1 MNIIEHFAF
10 LEAREGLKAAFD
22 NFQPGH
28 MVFIIGPSG
37 AGKTTLRHTVMR
49 EVFGNPL
56 RWGTGMIPIVETF
69 AKLPHNAYFSSRE
82 LVKALIYE
90 MQSPNLRWL
99 LQDSDLPRHTIEEIL
114 RDLSDSTKLSALLP
128 LRQMTE
134 GDHWKT
140 LSRTLKMR
148 SCKFLSVDQ
157 VTALLKNRRDTSP
170 SDHTKHL
177 MFFAE
182 ENEIMFIMT
191 GVHEAAL
198 LWDIHSEL
206 RRRVTTVWLPPYS
219 PRRKGDQEHFLR
231 LLKNI
236 SMAHSFSPRDL
247 PYRMAYDIL
256 AATGGVIGEI
266 TKLFERAKQAARWK
280 GQPSIHRKDVECS
293 YYNQRDIDTLWRDIQ
308 AFEETMAAGNVAIRA
323 SQVASQWSR
332 EISAS

>member
-10 LEAREGLKAAFD
+10 MEGKEGLKAALD

-37 AGKTTLRHTVMR
+37 AGKTTLRHEVMR
-49 EVFGNPL
+49 EVFGNPM
-56 RWGTGMIPIVETF
+56 RWGSGKIPIIETF
-69 AKLPHNAYFSSRE
+69 AMLPHNAYFSSRE

-90 MQSPNLRWL
+90 TQSPNLKWL
-99 LQDSDLPRHTIEEIL
+99 LRDTELSRLTVETIRQDLTESI
-114 RDLSDSTKLSALLP
+114 KLYELLP

-134 GDHWKT
+134 GDHWRT
-140 LSRTLKMR
+140 LSRSLKAR
-148 SCKFLSVDQ
+148 SCKFISVDQ

-182 ENEIMFIMT
+182 ENELMFLMT
-191 GVHEAAL
+191 GIHEAAL
-198 LWDIHSEL
+198 LWDIHPEL

-219 PRRKGDQEHFLR
+219 PRRKRDQEHFLR

-236 SMAHSFSPRDL
+236 SASHAFTPRDL
-247 PYRMAYDIL
+247 PYKMAYEIL

-266 TKLFERAKQAARWK
+266 TKLFDRASQSARLN
-280 GQPSIHRKDVECS
+280 GQPSVHRKDVEGS
-293 YYNQRDIDTLWRDIQ
+293 YYNQRELDTLWRDIQ
-308 AFEETMAAGNVAIRA
+308 AFEETMAAGSVSGRA
-323 SQVASQWSR
+323 SQVASLWSQK
-332 EISAS
+332 A

>member
-10 LEAREGLKAAFD
+10 LEARERLKAAFD

-37 AGKTTLRHTVMR
+37 AGKTTLRHAVMR

-90 MQSPNLRWL
+90 TQSPNLRWL
-99 LQDSDLPRHTIEEIL
+99 LQDSDLSRQTVADIQ
-114 RDLSDSTKLSALLP
+114 RDLSDSAKVADLLP

-134 GDHWKT
+134 GDHWRT

-219 PRRKGDQEHFLR
+219 PRRKRDHEHFLR

-236 SMAHSFSPRDL
+236 STSHSFSPRDL
-247 PYRMAYDIL
+247 PYRMAHDVL
-256 AATGGVIGEI
+256 AATGGIIGEI
-266 TKLFERAKQAARWK
+266 TKLFDRARQSARLDGK
-280 GQPSIHRKDVECS
+280 TNIHKKDVESS
-293 YYNQRDIDTLWRDIQ
+293 YYNQRDIDTLWRDIH
-308 AFEETMAAGNVAIRA
+308 AFEETMAAGNVAMRA
-323 SQVASQWSR
+323 SQVALQWPR